1 MPPECKNVDAHMTK
15 NFEYVFF
22 SSSVRTLTRRKKD
35 NVLRLCQALNEY
47 VEAQLFVKSFTYKNN
62 VFVITFYPLTTDEL
76 ADVRINKKDRIET
89 KQLTMKDIILNK

>member
-1 MPPECKNVDAHMTK
+1 MKYQINNFKVNPKDLNNLENIIKAKLKINNFKYKILSKSIDA
-15 NFEYVFF
+15 
-22 SSSVRTLTRRKKD
+22 RD
-35 NVLRLCQALNEY
+35 
-47 VEAQLFVKSFTYKNN
+47 KNN